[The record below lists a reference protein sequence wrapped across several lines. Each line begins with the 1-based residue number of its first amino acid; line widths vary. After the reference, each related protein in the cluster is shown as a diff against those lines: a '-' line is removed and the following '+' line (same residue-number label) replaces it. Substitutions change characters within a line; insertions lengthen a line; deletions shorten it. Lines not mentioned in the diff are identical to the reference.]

1 MLDFAPHLTAAIDEQ
16 RIEDNHLVGDPDFI
30 GGLLEE
36 LNEFGLEE
44 SLSRLF
50 LDD

>member
-1 MLDFAPHLTAAIDEQ
+1 MLDFSPHLTAAIEEQ
-16 RIEDNHLVGDPDFI
+16 RIEDNHLMGDPDFI
-30 GGLLEE
+30 AGLLEE
-36 LNEFGLEE
+36 VNELGIEE

>member
-1 MLDFAPHLTAAIDEQ
+1 MLDFAPHLTAAIEEQ
-16 RIEDNHLVGDPDFI
+16 RIENEHLMEEPDFI
-30 GGLLEE
+30 AGLLEE